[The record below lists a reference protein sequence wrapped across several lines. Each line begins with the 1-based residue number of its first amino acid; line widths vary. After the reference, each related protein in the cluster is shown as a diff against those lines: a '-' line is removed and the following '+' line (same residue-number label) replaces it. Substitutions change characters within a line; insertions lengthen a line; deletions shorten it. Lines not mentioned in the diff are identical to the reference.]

1 VTDIVA
7 RAPNHLG
14 DGVMALPA
22 LYALSRVGRLTI
34 HAPKWGLD
42 LYRGIQAR
50 VVSRDARHEGEV
62 AVLFPPSFRVAWAS
76 RRVPRRVGVAAD
88 GRRWLLT
95 DVVERGPHRRDTY
108 AALAAAVGAIVG
120 GPPEWLRRSGDPAV
134 HVPRGHIGLNPVSPS
149 GKTVAWQGFADLALR
164 MDRPVVFYG
173 GPREAMTVDIVAGH
187 HPRRVGLGLPAFA
200 SALVRCAVFVSNDS
214 GAAHFARA
222 CGVPTVAVYG
232 STTPS
237 RTGPHGATA
246 VEGEASCRPCYRKEC
261 PFGLECLQIEVERVE
276 AAVREVLGG

>member
-22 LYALSRVGRLTI
+22 LQALASLGRLTI
-34 HAPKWGLD
+34 HAPGWGTD
-42 LYRGIQAR
+42 LYRGVDAR
-50 VVSRDARHEGEV
+50 VVPRGPVQGGQV
-62 AVLFPPSFRVAWAS
+62 AVLFPPSFRAAWEA

-95 DVVERGPHRRDTY
+95 DVVERGLHRRDTY
-108 AALAAAVGAIVG
+108 AALAGAVGAEVN
-120 GPPEWLRRSGDPAV
+120 GPPVWHPRSGDPAV
-134 HVPRGHIGLNPVSPS
+134 RVPEGHIGLNAVTPS
-149 GKTVAWQGFADLALR
+149 GETVAWRGFADLARR

-173 GPREAMTVDIVAGH
+173 GPREAMAVDSVAGD
-187 HPRRVGLGLPAFA
+187 HPRRVGLALPAFA
-200 SALVRCAVFVSNDS
+200 SALARCAVFVSNDS

-222 CGVPTVAVYG
+222 CGVPTVVVHG
-232 STTPS
+232 STSPA
-237 RTGPHGATA
+237 RTGPHGASA
-246 VEGEASCRPCYRKEC
+246 VEGEAACRPCYRKAC
-261 PFGLECLQIEVERVE
+261 RFGLECLQIEVDRVE